1 MSPQRNF
8 SGKEYLYRDQQNDI
22 LVKKQSTTIPAGPV
36 MTSDKS
42 AADVYDHPVY
52 REAGFKHVPANRP
65 LMKRY
70 RASFV
75 VRKDEDG
82 ILCAADLDQG
92 IFADGK
98 TKEEL
103 MEDIRE
109 AVECHFDVPPEKVDA
124 EVEILVTGL
133 N

>member
-1 MSPQRNF
+1 MNGSDR
-8 SGKEYLYRDQQNDI
+8 EYLYRDNQNGIMIGD
-22 LVKKQSTTIPAGPV
+22 QSIIKFLRPD

-42 AADVYDHPVY
+42 SADVYNHPIY
-52 REAGFKHVPANRP
+52 RETDFKPAQTNEP
-65 LMKRY
+65 VMKKY
-70 RASFV
+70 RANFIV
-75 VRKDEDG
+75 KKDEDG
-82 ILCAADLDQG
+82 VLCAADLEQG

-109 AVECHFDVPPEKVDA
+109 AVECHFDVSPDSVDR
-124 EVEILVTGL
+124 EIEIHITGL